1 MPTEHQIVANLRQ
14 LVSEA
19 SNLARR
25 ARELDLAEAEQVA
38 IQQIYGQVT
47 ASTKASLA
55 CQSILAREIRDWLR
69 RAGLAART
77 MTKNGDV
84 AGTQS
89 GPLLNQLRGIID
101 NANVAM
107 MRGFKSPH
115 AWSAFCS
122 ATDRSENPSS
132 MQPLTEDVACNGDSG
147 TSLSR

>member
-1 MPTEHQIVANLRQ
+1 MPTTEHQIVANLRQ

-47 ASTKASLA
+47 ASTKASFA

-69 RAGLAART
+69 RAEQAART
-77 MTKNGDV
+77 MTINGEV

-89 GPLLNQLRGIID
+89 AHLANQLRCLID

-107 MRGFKSPH
+107 MRGFKSHHGWP
-115 AWSAFCS
+115 AFCS
-122 ATDRSENPSS
+122 TTDRSESPSS
-132 MQPLTEDVACNGDSG
+132 TRRRSAHD
-147 TSLSR
+147 